1 MIFKRIYVL
10 VIALV
15 MALIPLTFSTVDVFC
30 AEETTQEQTAQEE
43 LETTVDEQLE
53 SLDISKLNEF
63 FENFC
68 DDQLGIWGQTSLI
81 EKLQAIINGDFG
93 SDTGTVLSVIANVLL
108 SEVISFLPL
117 ISSIIAIAVLAS
129 LLTELKGSNKS
140 VGDIIHFVCFGVIII
155 IIMSAAVK
163 MISLT
168 SFVIGLIQSQ
178 MEIVF
183 PILLTLLTALGGTV
197 SVAVYQPAVVVLT
210 TIVTKIFS
218 DILLPIF
225 IFSLVFTII
234 SNLSPTIKLD
244 KIAGFLTTIFKWII
258 GIVFTIFMGFLAIKG
273 ITAGSIDSVSFK
285 TARYSLSTYIPIIGG
300 YLSEGLNLILASC
313 LLIKNAIGTC
323 GILLLL
329 SSVLIPILQLILFM
343 FALKFTGAILQPLS
357 DSRISNFITSVSK
370 VFIMP
375 IVMVFAVSFMY
386 VIFIGIIMCTSI
398 SL

>member
-343 FALKFTGAILQPLS
+343 FALKFTGAILQPLL

>member
-15 MALIPLTFSTVDVFC
+15 MALIPLTFSTVNVFC
-30 AEETTQEQTAQEE
+30 AEETSQEQTAQEE

-53 SLDISKLNEF
+53 SLDISKLNDF

-343 FALKFTGAILQPLS
+343 FALKFTGAILQPLL

>member
-1 MIFKRIYVL
+1 MFKKIYCL
-10 VIALV
+10 IIALIL
-15 MALIPLTFSTVDVFC
+15 ALIPLTFSVTDIFC
-30 AEETTQEQTAQEE
+30 AEETSTEQTAQEE
-43 LETTVDEQLE
+43 LETTVDEQLDN
-53 SLDISKLNEF
+53 LDISKLNEF

-81 EKLQAIINGDFG
+81 EKLQALINGDFG
-93 SDTGTVLSVIANVLL
+93 SDTSTILSALAGVLL
-108 SEVISFLPL
+108 SEVLSFLPL

-129 LLTELKGSNKS
+129 LLTELKGTNKS

-168 SFVIGLIQSQ
+168 SLAIGLIQSQ
-178 MEIVF
+178 MEIIF

-225 IFSLVFTII
+225 IFALIFTII

-244 KIAGFLTTIFKWII
+244 KIAGFLTTLFKWII
-258 GIVFTIFMGFLAIKG
+258 GIVFTVFMGFLAIKG
-273 ITAGSIDSVSFK
+273 ITAGSVDTVSFK

-313 LLIKNAIGTC
+313 LLIKNAIGAC
-323 GILLLL
+323 GVLLLL
-329 SSVLIPILQLILFM
+329 SSVLIPIIQLVLFM

-370 VFIMP
+370 VFVMP

-386 VIFIGIIMCTSI
+386 VIFIGIIMCTSV